1 MEAKWITRN
10 PTKQQT
16 PPFFPKMQNFHK
28 HLIVFMLNRRMTRS
42 RGWKLLK
49 KIWKILTMV
58 CKDISQPREL
68 HSERKHSWDINFN
81 YFRKITIVPGCLVDM
96 PVCTEGE
103 NGGNREKFLQS
114 ALLFMWFLCSDVE
127 TAGIIRLL
135 ATLVH
140 ENKRR
145 KLFVHT
151 RQRNCKQNLH
161 SDVFPKPI
169 FRSVPLRVEIQISL

>member
-1 MEAKWITRN
+1 MKHRRWLEWMERKWITRK

-16 PPFFPKMQNFHK
+16 LPPFPKMQNVYK
-28 HLIVFMLNRRMTRS
+28 HLIVFMLNRRATRS
-42 RGWKLLK
+42 RGWKLLR

-58 CKDISQPREL
+58 CKGISQPRKL

-81 YFRKITIVPGCLVDM
+81 YFRKITIVGCLLDM
-96 PVCTEGE
+96 PDCTEGE
-103 NGGNREKFLQS
+103 NERNREKFLQS
-114 ALLFMWFLCSDVE
+114 AVLFMPLSCSDVE
-127 TAGIIRLL
+127 TVSIIRLL

-140 ENKRR
+140 KNKRR

-161 SDVFPKPI
+161 SAAP
-169 FRSVPLRVEIQISL
+169 